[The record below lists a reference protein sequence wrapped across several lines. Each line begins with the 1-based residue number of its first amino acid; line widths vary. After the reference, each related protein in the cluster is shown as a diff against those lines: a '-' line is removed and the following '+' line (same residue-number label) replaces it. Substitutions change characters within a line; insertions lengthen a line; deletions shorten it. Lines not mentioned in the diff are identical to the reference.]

1 MDNNKKELKKGLTA
15 TQDNQLIEACY
26 SMTLNEKRLLL
37 LGIAKVNPNDFPDVN
52 KPFRFEITAKEWAE
66 QFDDSNPWQT
76 LKRAGKKLM
85 SRTVILH
92 PKTGA
97 DEIILNWFD
106 SIELFKRQGKMLIQF
121 TRSVQTRLA
130 GMLEQFTTIDLLS
143 VAELSSVHSVRL
155 YELIIQFKSTGYRKI
170 SLEDFRFSMDCVN
183 RYPTTQKL
191 KQKVLNPAIAQVN
204 EKSDL
209 WCKVK
214 DVKDGRSI
222 IGFEFQIIP
231 QEQKN
236 LFE

>member
-1 MDNNKKELKKGLTA
+1 M
-15 TQDNQLIEACY
+15 
-26 SMTLNEKRLLL
+26 
-37 LGIAKVNPNDFPDVN
+37 
-52 KPFRFEITAKEWAE
+52 
-66 QFDDSNPWQT
+66 
-76 LKRAGKKLM
+76 
-85 SRTVILH
+85 H

-155 YELIIQFKSTGYRKI
+155 YELISQFKSTGYRKI